1 VIPEEIHLRNFL
13 SHRQTDLNL
22 RSIQL
27 ASLVGENGAG
37 KSSLLDAITWVV
49 WGRSRA
55 AHGAEENLIYH
66 GESQTEVEYIFRMPY
81 QGKGAQRFRILRR
94 REVRNRRA
102 TNGLLD
108 FQVETEDGWRTLNGE
123 SVRETQN
130 RIIAQLGLDYDT
142 FTNSAYLRQGHA
154 DEFTVQTPSDRKKVL
169 GVILGLDR
177 WTEYGERARKR
188 LSESQGELRELERR
202 IQDTETELARR
213 PEYETALQQAEQ
225 EAQLAAARLQEA
237 QQLVDTLHRIEEQ
250 AAALHRQITDQTR
263 RLDQERQ
270 RATALQQNETA
281 QHLRLA
287 GYKDRLQQA
296 AQIEADYQI
305 YQETQKEERA
315 WGEKLSQAALLQG
328 EKSTCERQIEQ
339 ARQELEHQAYA
350 CEREALQLE
359 QQIARLGAELESA
372 LSAVLGQIQSL
383 EERVTDP
390 QLAADLQNAR
400 AALQEMETLAADL
413 ERSRTQLQEN
423 QVEQSRRQERN
434 RQLKDEMNK
443 TKAGLD
449 TLTEAEACCP
459 LCRQPLT
466 PEHREQMLAE
476 IRAEGQKM
484 GDEYRSN
491 TARLQTL
498 KEEITRLENEVRDG
512 ERRLQERPHREQAVA
527 RLRQQ
532 IEQSEE
538 ARNRIAALGQKAEEL
553 SRQIENR
560 DYGQIEQ
567 TALAQARTRHQELQ
581 SRLEREEYAGEA
593 RKALAQILQQLI
605 VLGYDITA
613 HNRIKARLA
622 ELAPSETAYRELEKA
637 RAGIQG
643 EEETLQRLTQELAV
657 QRERVASQEKESLAL
672 QEELDRLRPQIAQAP
687 QAAKVLMEARQNEAL
702 ARQRVGATR
711 QTLNA
716 LQIQETRLLT
726 MRRNREGLGRQI
738 AMLTDLRDAFGINGI
753 PAMLIEH
760 TLPELEAEANRILEQ
775 LTNGRM
781 HVRLESQRETKTGT
795 LKETLDI
802 IISDEKGTRPYESF
816 SGGEQFRVNFALRVA
831 LSRLLSQR
839 AGVRLRSLFIDEG
852 FGSLDGDGRR
862 RLVEAVKTIQSEFDL
877 ILIITHIEELQD
889 TFPVRIQVLKT
900 ENGSQVEIN

>member
-1 VIPEEIHLRNFL
+1 
-13 SHRQTDLNL
+13 
-22 RSIQL
+22 
-27 ASLVGENGAG
+27 
-37 KSSLLDAITWVV
+37 
-49 WGRSRA
+49 
-55 AHGAEENLIYH
+55 
-66 GESQTEVEYIFRMPY
+66 M
-81 QGKGAQRFRILRR
+81 
-94 REVRNRRA
+94 
-102 TNGLLD
+102 
-108 FQVETEDGWRTLNGE
+108 
-123 SVRETQN
+123 
-130 RIIAQLGLDYDT
+130 
-142 FTNSAYLRQGHA
+142 
-154 DEFTVQTPSDRKKVL
+154 QTPADRKKVL

-202 IQDTETELARR
+202 IQDTEAELARR
-213 PEYETALQQAEQ
+213 PEHEIALQQAEQ
-225 EAQLAAARLQEA
+225 EAQQAAARLQEA
-237 QQLVDTLHRIEEQ
+237 QQRVDTLHRIEEQ
-250 AAALHRQITDQTR
+250 AAALNRQIADQTR

-270 RATALQQNETA
+270 RAHALQQNETA

-287 GYKDRLQQA
+287 GYKDRLQHA

-305 YQETQKEERA
+305 YLDTGKEERA
-315 WGEKLSQAALLQG
+315 WGEKLSQAALLQE
-328 EKSTCERQIEQ
+328 EKSGCERQIEQ
-339 ARQELEHQAYA
+339 ARQELAGEAYA

-372 LSAVLGQIQSL
+372 LSALHGQIQSL
-383 EERVTDP
+383 KDRVTDP
-390 QLAADLQNAR
+390 QLAAELQTAR
-400 AALQEMETLAADL
+400 EALQELETLAADL
-413 ERSRTQLQEN
+413 ERSRRQLQEN

-443 TKAGLD
+443 TKASLD
-449 TLTEAEACCP
+449 TLAEAEACCP

-466 PEHREQMLAE
+466 PEHHEQMLTE
-476 IRAEGQKM
+476 MRAEGQKM
-484 GDEYRSN
+484 GDEYRAN
-491 TARLQTL
+491 TTRLQTL
-498 KEEITRLENEVRDG
+498 KEEIAHLETVVRDG
-512 ERRLQERPHREQAVA
+512 ERRLLERPRREQTVA
-527 RLRQQ
+527 RLLQQ

-538 ARNRIAALGQKAEEL
+538 ARQRIASLSEKAEEI
-553 SRQIENR
+553 SRQLDNR
-560 DYGQIEQ
+560 DYGQAEQ
-567 TALAQARTRHQELQ
+567 TALAQARARHQELQ
-581 SRLEREEYAGEA
+581 SRLERETYAGPVRA
-593 RKALAQILQQLI
+593 ALTQVLQQLI
-605 VLGYDITA
+605 VLGYDLTA
-613 HNRIKARLA
+613 HNRIKARLI

-637 RAGIQG
+637 RAGIQS
-643 EEETLQRLTQELAV
+643 EEETLQRLTQELAA
-657 QRERVASQEKESLAL
+657 QRERISGQELELQAL
-672 QEELDRLRPQIAQAP
+672 QDELERLRPQIAEAP
-687 QAAKVLMEARQNEAL
+687 QAVKVLMETRQSEAL

-716 LQIQETRLLT
+716 LQIQETRLQT
-726 MRRNREGLGRQI
+726 MRHNREKLGRQI

-795 LKETLDI
+795 LRETLDI

-889 TFPVRIQVLKT
+889 TFPVRIQVIKT